1 MIKMISAEDKIKVQS
16 IREVL
21 SELGFKGSM
30 LRDLRDI
37 IVDEEILYAFYNFIL
52 KNEDEVEE
60 GITSLLLV
68 YKFKKHMQDK
78 QSFADYHEFI
88 EAYNSIHEVFE
99 KKKVLE
105 RLFCSESNDLTK
117 IIHWLNADKISHKK
131 LYQLAVEY
139 RSQYSV
145 RESLFLIETL
155 HM

>member
-1 MIKMISAEDKIKVQS
+1 MVGIEVDT
-16 IREVL
+16 IRGML
-21 SELGFKGSM
+21 LELGFKGRM
-30 LRDLRDI
+30 LHDLRDI
-37 IVDEEILYAFYNFIL
+37 IVDEETLYTFYNFII
-52 KNEDEVEE
+52 KNEEEE
-60 GITSLLLV
+60 GRITSLLLV
-68 YKFKKHMQDK
+68 YKFKKLMQDK

-105 RLFCSESNDLTK
+105 RLFCSESNDLMK
-117 IIHWLNADKISHKK
+117 LIPWLNADMISHRK

-139 RSQYSV
+139 RSKYSV